1 MAASFPDV
9 SLEVNLHA
17 KEGGK
22 EKRAWPLFFLLS
34 MVPCAS
40 SPVTCASRS
49 PLFAK
54 NKAPKEETD
63 EAVFAHKKIQVNK
76 SCGFTCVATRRMP
89 ACAVT
94 LVTNLSDNSSIL
106 IKVCVITKQEIYQ
119 FS

>member
-9 SLEVNLHA
+9 SLDVNLHA

-34 MVPCAS
+34 MVLCDS
-40 SPVTCASRS
+40 LPVTSTSRS

-63 EAVFAHKKIQVNK
+63 AAVFAQKN
-76 SCGFTCVATRRMP
+76 
-89 ACAVT
+89 
-94 LVTNLSDNSSIL
+94 SD
-106 IKVCVITKQEIYQ
+106 
-119 FS
+119 

>member
-17 KEGGK
+17 KEGEK

-34 MVPCAS
+34 MVPCVS
-40 SPVTCASRS
+40 SRVTCASRS

-63 EAVFAHKKIQVNK
+63 AAVFAQTEKFKLIN
-76 SCGFTCVATRRMP
+76 
-89 ACAVT
+89 
-94 LVTNLSDNSSIL
+94 LVVLHEL
-106 IKVCVITKQEIYQ
+106 QHGECPHAQ
-119 FS
+119 